1 MSLSVPMPMQ
11 RGFALLISFAL
22 ALGALVPLAA
32 ASPTRAVSTD
42 LFFSEYVEGLGQ
54 NQALEIFNGT
64 GAAIDLAAGGYAVH
78 IFYQGSGTAGTTV
91 ALTGTVAAD
100 EAFVLANSAAAAR
113 VLTLADQTAN
123 ISWFDGDDAVAL
135 VKGTTRLDVIGQ
147 IGFDPGSQWGADLT
161 STADNTLRRLGTV
174 ETGDADGSDAFDPAE
189 EWEGFATDTF
199 DGLGTHAVTG
209 SAPAL
214 WINEF
219 HYDNDGTD
227 AGEAIEVAGPAGTD
241 LAGWTLELYNG
252 SNGALYDTDALTG
265 TMPDVQA
272 GFGMVTITYPSN
284 GIQNG
289 SPDGIALVHNGTVV
303 QFLSYEGALT
313 ATSGSANGMLS
324 TAIGVTEAGDTPLGY
339 SLQLVGTGTSYDA
352 FEWAAPQPH
361 NFGALNIGQAF
372 DPNAPTNPTG
382 TGSAD
387 PASLEAGETTVLTVV
402 VTPGTNPD
410 SSGLTVTGDLTSI
423 GGAGAVA
430 FTAAGGTTF
439 THEATVAAGTEPGTK
454 VLPITISDAEGR
466 SVEIAIDVVVEEP
479 LEIVPI
485 GYIQGSVADTDNG
498 LTHRSDFAPASS
510 FQCSDELFLI
520 QGVVTQ
526 RIRTVTD
533 DGPNYGFFI
542 QNTAETADD
551 DPNSSDGIFV
561 YTSRFTSIFSDDPDN
576 ANGFYFPRVGDEIV
590 LQGRVGEFFN
600 FTQLCN
606 GGLAK
611 LDLVATGRLDAT
623 EITDADPADDL
634 AEANRFWERHE
645 GMRFALPA
653 GAQVVAGRSVF
664 ASTADAE
671 VWVIRGDHPIAQ
683 RADPY
688 TNRVFRDPHI
698 LDDIGPEGSFDNGNG
713 YRILLTSHGLKW
725 LENDASVMLA
735 PARTFDTVDN
745 EITGSLYFSFG
756 KYAIEAEQQLDLTS
770 GPNPSENAAPADP
783 DREVE
788 YSTAVYNVENLYDFR
803 DDPFDGCDF
812 TGEGNDGCPG
822 VEPPFDYVP
831 SSDAA
836 YQQQLANLADQ
847 IAADL
852 HGPDIVL
859 VQEAE
864 DQDICTVDAGS
875 LACGDVDDAD
885 GKPDTLQELALVIE
899 ANHGIPYD
907 AAYDRDGADDR
918 GIVNGFLFRSDR
930 VELLEADPTDP
941 VLGDD
946 PQVDY
951 AGAGLSYNADV
962 QNPKALNAELPAGV
976 DLGDGC
982 QDWKQPDGRCVFTR
996 DAQVGLFRVWRDGIG
1011 TSVFTDVYAITNHF
1025 SSGPDGRVEQRTEQ
1039 AAYNAALV
1047 EALAGTD
1054 DGSRVVVGGDF
1065 NVFPRPDDPFPPPG
1079 TSDQLAPLYG
1089 IGLNDLWAVVNAEA
1103 PQSAYSYVFNGQA
1116 QTLDNQFT
1124 TDGLFDELNGVRF
1137 AHINADWPANYDG
1150 DGSRGASDH
1159 DPQAARFDTLP
1170 TLERLLDLV
1179 DYLVEAELVSADIG
1193 DSIKDRL
1200 IGAAATQSGFAMNR
1214 QLDLL
1219 ERFIVQHTPRHI
1231 AESASDTLLTELA
1244 LYRETN

>member
-1 MSLSVPMPMQ
+1 MPTSLPMPMQ
-11 RGFALLISFAL
+11 RGFALLISLAL
-22 ALGALVPLAA
+22 ALGALLPLAA
-32 ASPTRAVSTD
+32 PSPTRAAPTE
-42 LFFSEYVEGLGQ
+42 LFFSEVVEGLGQ

-64 GAAIDLAAGGYAVH
+64 ATDIDLAAGEYAVH
-78 IFYQGSGTAGTTV
+78 VFYEGAGTVGTTV
-91 ALTGTVAAD
+91 HLTGTVAAGD
-100 EAFVLANSAAAAR
+100 VFVLANPAAAAG
-113 VLTLADQTAN
+113 VVSAADQTVS

-161 STADNTLRRLGTV
+161 STADNTIRRLGTV
-174 ETGDADGSDAFDPAE
+174 QAGDADGSDAFDPAD

-199 DGLGTHAVTG
+199 DGLGSHALTG
-209 SAPAL
+209 PAPAL

-219 HYDNDGTD
+219 HYDNDGADT
-227 AGEAIEVAGPAGTD
+227 GEAIEVAGPAGTD
-241 LAGWTLELYNG
+241 LSGWTLELYNG
-252 SNGALYDTDALTG
+252 SGGAIYDTEALAG
-265 TMPDVQA
+265 TIPDVQA
-272 GFGMVTITYPSN
+272 GFGMLHVNIT

-289 SPDGIALVHNGTVV
+289 SPDGIALVHDGAVA
-303 QFLSYEGALT
+303 QFLSYEGAFT
-313 ATSGSANGMLS
+313 ATSGSAIGMLS
-324 TAIGVTEAGDTPLGY
+324 TDIGVTEPGNTPLGY

-361 NFGALNIGQAF
+361 TFGALNVGQAF

-387 PASLEAGETTVLTVV
+387 PASVEAGQTTLLTVV

-410 SSGLTVTGDLTSI
+410 SSGLAVTGDLTSI

-439 THEATVAAGTEPGTK
+439 VYEATVAADTEPGTK

-466 SVEIAIDVVVEEP
+466 SGELAIDVVVEEP

-485 GYIQGSVADTDNG
+485 GSIQGSVDDTDDG

-510 FQCSDELFLI
+510 FQCSDELFLV

-526 RIRTVTD
+526 RIRTETG

-542 QNTAETADD
+542 QNTAGTADG

-576 ANGFYFPRVGDEIV
+576 ASGFYFPRVGDEIV
-590 LQGRVGEFFN
+590 LQGRVAEFFN
-600 FTQLCN
+600 LTQLCN
-606 GGLAK
+606 GGLVK
-611 LDLVATGRLDAT
+611 LDLVATDRLGAT
-623 EITDADPADDL
+623 EVIDADPADDL

-645 GMRFALPA
+645 GMRFALPS
-653 GAQVVAGRSVF
+653 GARVVGGRSVF

-683 RADPY
+683 REDPY
-688 TNRVFRDPHI
+688 TNRVFRDPHV

-713 YRILLTSHGLKW
+713 YRIMLTSHGLKW
-725 LENDASVMLA
+725 LANDSSVMLD
-735 PARTFDTVDN
+735 PARTFDTVEN
-745 EITGSLYFSFG
+745 VITGSLYFSFG

-770 GPNPSENAAPADP
+770 GANPSENAAPAAP

-812 TGEGNDGCPG
+812 AGEGNDGCPG

-831 SSDAA
+831 ASDAA

-847 IAADL
+847 IATDL

-864 DQDICTVDAGS
+864 DQDICTVEAGS
-875 LACGDVDDAD
+875 LACGEVDDAD
-885 GKPDTLQELALVIE
+885 GKPDTLQELALVLE
-899 ANHGIPYD
+899 ANHGLPYD
-907 AAYDRDGADDR
+907 AAFDRDGADDR

-930 VELLEADPTDP
+930 VELLEADADDP

-946 PQVDY
+946 PQVAYD
-951 AGAGLSYNADV
+951 GAGLGYNADV

-982 QDWKQPDGRCVFTR
+982 QDWKQQDGRCVFTR

-1011 TSVFTDVYAITNHF
+1011 ASVFTDVYAITNHF

-1047 EALAGTD
+1047 AALASTD
-1054 DGSRVVVGGDF
+1054 DGRRVVVGGDF

-1089 IGLNDLWAVVNAEA
+1089 VGLHDLWAVVNAEA

-1124 TDGLFDELNGVRF
+1124 TDELYGELNGVRF
-1137 AHINADWPANYDG
+1137 AHINADWPASYDG

-1179 DYLVEAELVSADIG
+1179 DYLVDAGLVSAEVG
-1193 DSIKDRL
+1193 DAIKDRL
-1200 IGAAATQSGFAMNR
+1200 IGAAATQSDFAMHR

-1219 ERFIVQHTPRHI
+1219 ERFIVRQTPRHI
-1231 AESASDTLLTELA
+1231 ADAASETLLAELA
-1244 LYRETN
+1244 LYRESN